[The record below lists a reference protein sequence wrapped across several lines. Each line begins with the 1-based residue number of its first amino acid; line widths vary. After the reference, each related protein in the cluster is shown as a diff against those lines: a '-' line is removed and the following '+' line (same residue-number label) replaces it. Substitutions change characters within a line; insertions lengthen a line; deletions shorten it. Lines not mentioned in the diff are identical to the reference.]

1 MPKVISIYD
10 TVQKAVAQALGDTYM
25 SQIGQLADLP
35 SYKLADVGN
44 AVFDSAGGVDVVTKS
59 LVDTMGEFECE
70 VRPYEGDLA
79 SLMVKPMEWGG
90 FVERAYIGLAD
101 IIDDPRLNLVN
112 GTSYD
117 DHVYYAPNVQAK
129 IYQEAKGI
137 LTPYSITEDMLKTA
151 FTGWAQMEK
160 FLGAIRANA
169 LRTVEAGINSMKHM
183 LVQTGI
189 ALSIAGTSTA
199 VHLLTDAIA
208 DGIVASGTTAEEALL
223 DPAFLAYALMII
235 ANVRD
240 NMKILSMAY
249 NNGAVP
255 TNAYSD
261 DDTKLVLLNRFEKS
275 CKFMLKS
282 KVYNKDELSI
292 GEYDMT
298 AAWQGHDNGSGK
310 FGLQTV
316 SSVKIAADSSNKLG
330 IGTSAFSQD
339 YVIAFAYDRL
349 ALGLCPFNR
358 KVTSSYTAISD
369 HWNTYHHLYCNALHD
384 ANFNMVAFVVD

>member
-25 SQIGQLADLP
+25 SQVGTLADLP

-44 AVFDSAGGVDVVTKS
+44 AVFDSAGGVDVVVKS

-70 VRPYEGDLA
+70 VRPYEGDL
-79 SLMVKPMEWGG
+79 SSIMVKPMEWGG
-90 FVERAYIGLAD
+90 FVERAYIGLAE

-137 LTPYSITEDMLKTA
+137 LTPYSLTEDLLKTA
-151 FTGWAQMEK
+151 FTGWPQMDK
-160 FLGAIRANA
+160 FLGGIRANA
-169 LRTVEAGINSMKHM
+169 NRTVEAGINSMKHM

-189 ALSIAGTSTA
+189 ATSVAATSTA
-199 VHLLTDAIA
+199 VHLLTNAIA
-208 DGIVASGTTAEEALL
+208 DGIVASGTTAEEALM
-223 DPAFLAYALMII
+223 DPGFLTYALMTI
-235 ANVRD
+235 ATVRD
-240 NMKILSMAY
+240 NMKVLSTAY
-249 NNGAVP
+249 NNGSVP

-261 DDTKLVLLNRFEKS
+261 EDTKLVLLNRFEKA

-282 KVYNKDELSI
+282 KVFNKDELSI
-292 GEYDMT
+292 GTYDMT
-298 AAWQGHDNGSGK
+298 AAWQGHDSGSGK
-310 FGLQTV
+310 FDLKTV
-316 SSVKIAADSSNKLG
+316 SSVKIAADATNKLG

-339 YVIAFAYDRL
+339 YVIGFAFDRL

-358 KVTSSYTAISD
+358 KVTSSFTAITD
-369 HWNTYHHLYCNALHD
+369 HWNVYHHLFCNALLD
-384 ANFNMVAFVVD
+384 ANYNMVAFVVD

>member
-10 TVQKAVAQALGDTYM
+10 TVQKAVAQAVGDTYM
-25 SQIGQLADLP
+25 SQTGALADLP

-44 AVFDSAGGVDVVTKS
+44 AVFDAAGGVDIVTKS
-59 LVDTMGEFECE
+59 LVDAMGEFECE
-70 VRPYEGDLA
+70 VRPYEGDLQ
-79 SLMVKPMEWGG
+79 SVMIKPMEWGG
-90 FVERAYIGLAD
+90 FVERAYIGLAE

-129 IYQEAKGI
+129 IFQEAKGI

-151 FTGWAQMEK
+151 FTGWPQMEK
-160 FLGAIRANA
+160 FLGGIRANA
-169 LRTVEAGINSMKHM
+169 RRTVEAGINSMKHM

-189 ALSIAGTSTA
+189 ATSISGTSTA

-208 DGIVASGTTAEEALL
+208 DGVVASGTTAPEALL
-223 DPAFLAYALMII
+223 DPDFLAYALMII

-240 NMKILSMAY
+240 NMKVLSTAY

-261 DDTKLVLLNRFEKS
+261 DDTKLILLNRFEKA
-275 CKFMLKS
+275 CKFLLKS
-282 KVYNKDELSI
+282 KTFNKDELSI
-292 GEYDMT
+292 GEYDRT
-298 AAWQGHDNGSGK
+298 AAWQGHDSGTGK
-310 FGLQTV
+310 FDLQTI
-316 SSVKIAADSSNKLG
+316 SSVKIAADSDNKLG

-339 YVIAFAYDRL
+339 YVIAFAFDRL
-349 ALGLCPFNR
+349 ALGMCPFNR

-369 HWNTYHHLYCNALHD
+369 HWNTYHHLFCNALLD

>member
-10 TVQKAVAQALGDTYM
+10 TVQKAVAQALGETYM
-25 SQIGQLADLP
+25 QQLGTLADLP

-44 AVFDSAGGVDVVTKS
+44 AVFDAAGGVDVVTKT
-59 LVDTMGEFECE
+59 LVDAMGEFECE
-70 VRPYEGDLA
+70 VRPYKGDL
-79 SLMVKPMEWGG
+79 SSVMVKPLEWGG
-90 FVERAYIGLAD
+90 FIERAYLGLAE

-117 DHVYYAPNVQAK
+117 DHIYYAPNVQAT
-129 IYQEAKGI
+129 IYQEGKGI

-151 FTGWAQMEK
+151 FTGWAQMDK
-160 FLGAIRANA
+160 FLGGIRANA
-169 LRTVEAGINSMKHM
+169 TRTIEAGINSMKHM

-189 ALSIAGTSTA
+189 ATSIAGTQTA

-208 DGIVASGTTAEEALL
+208 EGIVASGTTAQAALNNP
-223 DPAFLAYALMII
+223 DFLSWALMTI

-240 NMKILSMAY
+240 NMKVLSTAY

-261 DDTKLVLLNRFEKS
+261 DDTKLILLNRFEKA

-292 GEYDMT
+292 GEYDRT
-298 AAWQGHDNGSGK
+298 AAWQGHDDGNKK
-310 FGLQTV
+310 FALQTV
-316 SSVKIAADSSNKLG
+316 SSVKIAADAGNKLG
-330 IGTSAFSQD
+330 IGTTAFEQA
-339 YVIAFAYDRL
+339 YVIGFAFDRL

-369 HWNTYHHLYCNALHD
+369 HWNTYHHLYCNALLD
-384 ANFNMVAFVVD
+384 ANYNMVAFVVD

>member
-59 LVDTMGEFECE
+59 LVDAMGEFECE

-160 FLGAIRANA
+160 FLGGIRANA

-189 ALSIAGTSTA
+189 AQSIAGTSTA

-208 DGIVASGTTAEEALL
+208 EGIVAAGTTAPEALK
-223 DPAFLAYALMII
+223 DPGFLAYALMII

-240 NMKILSMAY
+240 NMKVLSTAY

-261 DDTKLVLLNRFEKS
+261 ADTKLVLLNRFEKA

-298 AAWQGHDNGSGK
+298 AAWQGHDGGSGK
-310 FGLQTV
+310 FDLQTI
-316 SSVKIAADSSNKLG
+316 SSVKIAADANNKLG

-358 KVTSSYTAISD
+358 KVTSSFTAITD
-369 HWNTYHHLYCNALHD
+369 HWNIYHHLFCNALHD
-384 ANFNMVAFVVD
+384 ANYNMVAFVVD

>member
-1 MPKVISIYD
+1 MPRVISIYD

-25 SQIGQLADLP
+25 SQIGTLADLP

-44 AVFDSAGGVDVVTKS
+44 AVFDAAGGVDVVVKS
-59 LVDTMGEFECE
+59 LVDALGEFECE
-70 VRPYEGDLA
+70 VRPYEGDLS

-90 FVERAYIGLAD
+90 FVERAYIGLAE

-137 LTPYSITEDMLKTA
+137 LTPYSLTEDLLKTA
-151 FTGWAQMEK
+151 FTGWPQMDK
-160 FLGAIRANA
+160 FLGGIRANA
-169 LRTVEAGINSMKHM
+169 NRTVEAGINSMKHM

-189 ALSIAGTSTA
+189 ATSVAATSTA

-223 DPAFLAYALMII
+223 DPGFLAYALMTI
-235 ANVRD
+235 ATVRD
-240 NMKILSMAY
+240 NMKVLSTAY

-261 DDTKLVLLNRFEKS
+261 EDTKLVLLNRFEKA

-282 KVYNKDELSI
+282 KVFNKDELSI
-292 GEYDMT
+292 GDYDMT
-298 AAWQGHDNGSGK
+298 AAWQGHDSGSGK
-310 FGLQTV
+310 FDLQTV
-316 SSVKIAADSSNKLG
+316 SSVKIAADANNKLG

-339 YVIAFAYDRL
+339 YVIAFAFDRL

-358 KVTSSYTAISD
+358 KVTSSYTAITD
-369 HWNTYHHLYCNALHD
+369 HWNTYHHLFCNALLD
-384 ANFNMVAFVVD
+384 ANYNMVAFIVD

>member
-10 TVQKAVAQALGDTYM
+10 TVQKAVAQAVGDTYM
-25 SQIGQLADLP
+25 TQIGTLADLP

-44 AVFDSAGGVDVVTKS
+44 AVFDAAGGVDVVTKT
-59 LVDTMGEFECE
+59 LVDAMGEFECE
-70 VRPYEGDLA
+70 VRPYEGDLQ
-79 SLMVKPMEWGG
+79 SVMIKPMEWGG
-90 FVERAYIGLAD
+90 FVERAYIGLAE

-129 IYQEAKGI
+129 IFQEAKGI

-151 FTGWAQMEK
+151 FTGWPQMEK
-160 FLGAIRANA
+160 FLGGIRANA
-169 LRTVEAGINSMKHM
+169 RRTVEAGINSMKHM

-189 ALSIAGTSTA
+189 ATSISGTSTA

-208 DGIVASGTTAEEALL
+208 DGVVASGTTAPEALL
-223 DPAFLAYALMII
+223 DPDFLAYALMTI

-240 NMKILSMAY
+240 NMKVLSTAY

-261 DDTKLVLLNRFEKS
+261 DDTKLILLNRFEKA
-275 CKFMLKS
+275 CKFLLKS
-282 KVYNKDELSI
+282 KVFNKDELAI
-292 GEYDMT
+292 GDYDRT
-298 AAWQGHDNGSGK
+298 AAWQGHDSGTGK
-310 FGLQTV
+310 FGLQTI
-316 SSVKIAADSSNKLG
+316 SSVKIAADSDNKLG

-339 YVIAFAYDRL
+339 YVIAFAFDRL
-349 ALGLCPFNR
+349 ALGMCPFNR

-369 HWNTYHHLYCNALHD
+369 HWNTYHHLFCNALLD

>member
-25 SQIGQLADLP
+25 SQTGQLADLP

-44 AVFDSAGGVDVVTKS
+44 AVFDSAGGVDVVVKS
-59 LVDTMGEFECE
+59 LVDAMGKFECE
-70 VRPYEGDLA
+70 VRPYEGDL
-79 SLMVKPMEWGG
+79 SSVMVKPMEWGG

-129 IYQEAKGI
+129 IFQEAKGI
-137 LTPYSITEDMLKTA
+137 LTPYSITEDLLKTA
-151 FTGWAQMEK
+151 FTGWPQMEK
-160 FLGAIRANA
+160 FLGGIRANA
-169 LRTVEAGINSMKHM
+169 SRTVEAGINSMKHM

-189 ALSIAGTSTA
+189 ATSISGTSTA
-199 VHLLTDAIA
+199 VHLLTDAVA

-223 DPAFLAYALMII
+223 DPAFLAYALMTI
-235 ANVRD
+235 ATVRD
-240 NMKILSMAY
+240 NMKVLSTAY

-261 DDTKLVLLNRFEKS
+261 ADTKLVLLNRFEKA

-282 KVYNKDELSI
+282 KTFNKDELSI
-292 GEYDMT
+292 GDYDMT
-298 AAWQGHDNGSGK
+298 AAWQGHDGGSGK
-310 FGLQTV
+310 FDLASV
-316 SSVKIAADSSNKLG
+316 STVKIAADANNKLG
-330 IGTSAFSQD
+330 IGTSAFSQA
-339 YVIAFAYDRL
+339 YVIGFAFDRL

-358 KVTSSYTAISD
+358 KVTSSYTAITD
-369 HWNTYHHLYCNALHD
+369 HWNTYHHLFCNALLD

>member
-25 SQIGQLADLP
+25 SQTGQLADLP

-44 AVFDSAGGVDVVTKS
+44 AVFDSAGGVDVVVKC
-59 LVDTMGEFECE
+59 LVDAMGEFECE
-70 VRPYEGDLA
+70 VRPYEGDL
-79 SLMVKPMEWGG
+79 SSVMVKPMEWGG

-129 IYQEAKGI
+129 IFQEAKGI
-137 LTPYSITEDMLKTA
+137 LTPYSITEDLLKTA

-160 FLGAIRANA
+160 FLGGIRANA
-169 LRTVEAGINSMKHM
+169 SRTVEAGINSMKHM

-189 ALSIAGTSTA
+189 ATSVAGTSTA

-208 DGIVASGTTAEEALL
+208 DGIVASGTTAEEALM
-223 DPAFLAYALMII
+223 DPGFLAYALMTI
-235 ANVRD
+235 ATVRD
-240 NMKILSMAY
+240 NMKVLSTAY

-261 DDTKLVLLNRFEKS
+261 ADTKLVLLNRFEKA

-282 KVYNKDELSI
+282 KVFNKDELSI
-292 GEYDMT
+292 GDYDMT
-298 AAWQGHDNGSGK
+298 AAWQGHDGGSGK
-310 FGLQTV
+310 FDLQTV
-316 SSVKIAADSSNKLG
+316 SSVKIAADANNKLG

-339 YVIAFAYDRL
+339 YVIGFAFDRL

-358 KVTSSYTAISD
+358 KVTSSYTAITD
-369 HWNTYHHLYCNALHD
+369 HWNTYHHLFCNALLD